1 MTNVDKCVWQLMA
14 VEVKIVSSVKNV
26 WMDSGGVDYSLP
38 QEWLN
43 WFKKYGLFGGAT
55 FQAKGWY
62 SKQRFSLEY
71 FFKNRDVTTCEKW
84 DLCK

>member
-1 MTNVDKCVWQLMA
+1 MTNVDKCVWQLTA

-43 WFKKYGLFGGAT
+43 
-55 FQAKGWY
+55 
-62 SKQRFSLEY
+62 
-71 FFKNRDVTTCEKW
+71 
-84 DLCK
+84 